1 LVQFGALFCAFS
13 LIAFAQTDNQ
23 YSYSSKSK
31 NMHSFPSLQIK
42 ARQEEL
48 TYLQTWLA
56 EVRGEIAVERHEAM
70 LADNKSKGKERRVRK

>member
-1 LVQFGALFCAFS
+1 MLFASIFV
-13 LIAFAQTDNQ
+13 LRVFKI
-23 YSYSSKSK
+23 
-31 NMHSFPSLQIK
+31 QID

-70 LADNKSKGKERRVRK
+70 LAGHAGSKSKGKGKDRHVRK